1 MLEDRELQ
9 AFRDALEARELSE
22 DDLAGDGE
30 EVVDV
35 EDSDTGTVV
44 IKKVPCGKDCDG
56 CPHGPYKY
64 VVRRDG
70 DALNWDYK
78 GPAATAD

>member
-1 MLEDRELQ
+1 MGWS
-9 AFRDALEARELSE
+9 AGRDG

-35 EDSDTGTVV
+35 EDGGNGTVV
-44 IKKVPCGKDCDG
+44 VQKVPCGKDCDG

-64 VVRRDG
+64 VLGRDG
-70 DALNWDYK
+70 DSLNWDYK
-78 GPAATAD
+78 GPVAAAD